1 MPSNFKV
8 QEIIMHVIEAI
19 KSSKKIFISL
29 EITPPNKGQSIEDLY
44 QVIDPLIEFNPG
56 FISVTYHQ
64 PQVVYEEI
72 DKVIYRV
79 PKRKKPGTV
88 GICAAVT
95 NRYKIDTVPHFIL
108 GGFSKFETEDA
119 LIDLHFLGIENI
131 FAVRGDPAPGEKSF
145 IPEQDGHRFASE
157 LVEQISNMNRGIYLE
172 DLENAQHT
180 NFCIGVAGYP
190 EKHYEAP
197 NFEKDLQ
204 YLKQKVEKGA
214 HYVITQ
220 MFFDF
225 EVYKN
230 FVEKARSIGIK
241 VPILPGIKPII
252 SLNQLASLPRDFHI
266 SIPSKLVESME
277 SAKSPTE
284 ARKIGINYVRDLC
297 QQLLDFGVQ
306 GIHIYTM
313 GKGTATQ
320 ELLTRLFK

>member
-1 MPSNFKV
+1 
-8 QEIIMHVIEAI
+8 MHVVDAI
-19 KSSKKIFISL
+19 KNAKNIFISL
-29 EITPPNKGQSIEDLY
+29 EITPPDKGQSIEDIY
-44 QVIDPLIEFNPG
+44 RVIDQLIEFNPG

-64 PQVVYEEI
+64 PQVVYEERN
-72 DKVIYRV
+72 KVIYRI

-88 GICAAVT
+88 GICAAVM

-145 IPEQDGHRFASE
+145 IPEQDGHSYASE
-157 LVEQISNMNRGIYLE
+157 LVEQISSMNRGIYLE
-172 DLENAQHT
+172 KLENAQPT

-204 YLKQKVEKGA
+204 YLKHKVDKGA

-220 MFFDF
+220 MFFEF
-225 EVYKN
+225 QVYKI

-252 SLNQLASLPRDFHI
+252 SLSQLASLPRDFHI
-266 SIPSKLVESME
+266 SLPSKLVESME
-277 SAKSPTE
+277 NAKTPAE
-284 ARKIGINYVRDLC
+284 ARKIGINYVKELC
-297 QQLLDFGVQ
+297 QQLIDFGVQ
-306 GIHIYTM
+306 GIHVYTM

-320 ELLTRLFK
+320 ELLTSLFK